1 MKSGAVISS
10 GSASDAGMN
19 ANVATTGVKR
29 SAITTATIVTT
40 VTTTTITDDA
50 AARLMAAAR

>member
-40 VTTTTITDDA
+40 TTITDDA